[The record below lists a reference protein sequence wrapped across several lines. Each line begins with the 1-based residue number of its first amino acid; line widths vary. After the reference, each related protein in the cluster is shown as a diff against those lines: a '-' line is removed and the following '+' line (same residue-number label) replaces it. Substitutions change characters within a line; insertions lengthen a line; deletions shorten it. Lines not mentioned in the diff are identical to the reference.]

1 MAEFN
6 YGINIPQ
13 PNTGMF
19 GGNLIQGL
27 SAIEGLRAAQAQR
40 EQAAL
45 LAPYQLQEAQ
55 LAIKARE
62 QQMAQSAAAAARA
75 ARGEARAEDAYRMQL
90 KAAESEIARREK
102 VATVMNEF
110 ATNENAGADV
120 LGDIIGLTN
129 ENERKALTDAARIR
143 TGRLFKKMDP
153 NNPDPQSVQ
162 QIAELNALLPVEEAK
177 RFDNILAAM
186 PNKYRDGVV
195 NTIVEASMFGLAKD
209 NERAFGVLNDQIE
222 ALNKDPNPVS
232 KRMAKELE
240 EVVKRLPEDATPAIW
255 ANIGYMNQSKTDQKK
270 AEGYLNF
277 LKERA
282 PESLAEKEAGTAAK
296 MAQANREQAT
306 GNLPVAAM
314 KIVETATSQYE
325 KMQELSNKASM
336 LSEKLSQIERP
347 TGKLGEIKNLFSVL
361 LGNEKDVA
369 SFTRELKQLG
379 NQQALTEWASVAK
392 GSMSDRDVRVA
403 LSTVPSPFGSKEIL
417 QDYLTSLSNASKRA
431 AEFQGAKADWVS
443 KFAGNGAAKFD
454 TEIGGVSVTKGQTL
468 REFQDK
474 LAKNILGK
482 QDSTEVGTDP
492 FSRAAEYLRKG
503 GK

>member
-1 MAEFN
+1 
-6 YGINIPQ
+6 
-13 PNTGMF
+13 MF

-40 EQAAL
+40 EQAAA
-45 LAPYQLQEAQ
+45 LAPFQLQEAQ

-153 NNPDPQSVQ
+153 NNPDPESVQ

-282 PESLAEKEAGTAAK
+282 PESLAEKEAGTAKLQAEAELKNIEAQMAREGTVSPKEKQTAENQLRENFNANPIVKNYVLRQDFVSSVQAAK
-296 MAQANREQAT
+296 ELNSIPGDASAIVSAVKINDPTSTVSIAESGQIT
-306 GNLPVAAM
+306 GGTVPAAFRSLVA
-314 KIVETATSQYE
+314 KVNGGG
-325 KMQELSNKASM
+325 K
-336 LSEKLSQIERP
+336 LSEKDRDDLIKMAERRMKDSEKQYKTFREKTEAVAKRNGLNIDNIFVIP
-347 TGKLGEIKNLFSVL
+347 DQPVQSVL
-361 LGNEKDVA
+361 KNKTKAPTEA
-369 SFTRELKQLG
+369 SAPSSAGSGWNNATSTTGTKFQFLK
-379 NQQALTEWASVAK
+379 E
-392 GSMSDRDVRVA
+392 
-403 LSTVPSPFGSKEIL
+403 
-417 QDYLTSLSNASKRA
+417 
-431 AEFQGAKADWVS
+431 
-443 KFAGNGAAKFD
+443 
-454 TEIGGVSVTKGQTL
+454 
-468 REFQDK
+468 
-474 LAKNILGK
+474 
-482 QDSTEVGTDP
+482 
-492 FSRAAEYLRKG
+492 
-503 GK
+503 

>member
-1 MAEFN
+1 
-6 YGINIPQ
+6 
-13 PNTGMF
+13 MF

-40 EQAAL
+40 EQAAA

-62 QQMAQSAAAAARA
+62 QQMAQSAEAAARA

-120 LGDIIGLTN
+120 LGSIIGLTN
-129 ENERKALTDAARIR
+129 ENERKALTDATRIR

-153 NNPDPQSVQ
+153 NNPDPESVQ

-177 RFDNILAAM
+177 RFDNILSAM

-240 EVVKRLPEDATPAIW
+240 DVVKRLPEDATPAIW

-296 MAQANREQAT
+296 QAETDLKKFELQLKQEGKLDPDKKRSTEIQMAQSFEAEPLVRSYVLRRDIAQGIRSALDLETSSGDASAITNLVKIDDPTSTVSITEAGRISGGNVPEQFI
-306 GNLPVAAM
+306 GLVN
-314 KIVETATSQYE
+314 
-325 KMQELSNKASM
+325 ELRGKGR
-336 LSEKLSQIERP
+336 LSEKTR
-347 TGKLGEIKNLFSVL
+347 NDVL
-361 LGNEKDVA
+361 
-369 SFTRELKQLG
+369 R
-379 NQQALTEWASVAK
+379 
-392 GSMSDRDVRVA
+392 
-403 LSTVPSPFGSKEIL
+403 
-417 QDYLTSLSNASKRA
+417 
-431 AEFQGAKADWVS
+431 
-443 KFAGNGAAKFD
+443 
-454 TEIGGVSVTKGQTL
+454 
-468 REFQDK
+468 
-474 LAKNILGK
+474 LAKERMK
-482 QDSTEVGTDP
+482 TSQSEYDKYRDSTKKIAERYGLDPQNIFAIPSESLDSLLQPKKKPTQGKTEASAPSSAGSGWNNATSTTGTK
-492 FSRAAEYLRKG
+492 FQFLKE
-503 GK
+503 